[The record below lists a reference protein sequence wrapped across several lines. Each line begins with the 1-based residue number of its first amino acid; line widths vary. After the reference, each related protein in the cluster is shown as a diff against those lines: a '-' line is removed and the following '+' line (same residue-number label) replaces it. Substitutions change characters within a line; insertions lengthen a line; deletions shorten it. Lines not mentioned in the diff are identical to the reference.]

1 MLALNKTNEDKINQ
15 NNLSFD
21 SKKNK
26 LINEINNAE
35 KQIGISNQEIQDLNS
50 KILLNKNIIDDQ

>member
-1 MLALNKTNEDKINQ
+1 LLALNKTNEDKINQ